1 MNISTYE
8 SRIHKLQE
16 SGAGYDLVIEVNN
29 HSSVGHITAAEI
41 VGGSFASAYTKAL
54 RGEFIN
60 VKIFAFADL
69 GEDGIFYRDFMPA
82 AIYADQGY
90 HDAIIINLVGTNSAD
105 PTINVGS
112 KYAANSSGGAVN
124 QKIYVSNTS
133 KNLVVTESG
142 VTVRTNQ

>member
-8 SRIHKLQE
+8 SRIKQLQD
-16 SGAGYDLVIEVNN
+16 GGGGYDLVIEVNN

-41 VGGSFASAYTKAL
+41 VGGSFESAYTKAL

-60 VKIFAFADL
+60 VKIFAYADL
-69 GEDGIFYRDFMPA
+69 GADGIFYRDFIPA

-105 PTINVGS
+105 PTINAGS
-112 KYAANSSGGAVN
+112 KYAANSSGGTVN
-124 QKIYVSNTS
+124 QKIYASNTS
-133 KNLVVTESG
+133 KSIIVTESG

>member
-8 SRIHKLQE
+8 SRIKQLQD
-16 SGAGYDLVIEVNN
+16 GGGGYDLVIEVDN
-29 HSSVGHITAAEI
+29 HASVGHITAAEI
-41 VGGSFASAYTKAL
+41 VGGSFESAYNKAL

-60 VKIFAFADL
+60 VKIFAYADL
-69 GEDGIFYRDFMPA
+69 GEDGIFYREFVPA

-90 HDAIIINLVGTNSAD
+90 YDAIIINLVGLNGSDA
-105 PTINVGS
+105 TINAIGR
-112 KYAANSSGGAVN
+112 YAASSSGGSVN
-124 QKIYVSNTS
+124 QKIYAGAIS